1 MEDEALIKKR
11 YSIPYELFGEAF
23 TVFQK
28 KFVYPRNW
36 IMTILLLLLAAG
48 NILNIIFGSGDTIGY
63 VLVFVCFALAFI
75 NWYNPRKLRR
85 NLMES
90 VKGIENDVY
99 TLTIYPER
107 MVIGTVLEPLDN
119 EKKQPEEYEEVF
131 GDIPCKEDIADTEI
145 YLNKNVIILERQK
158 FFMVYIKKS
167 MFYVVP
173 KENLSG
179 EETEIMKLHFQKQ
192 LDKNFIC
199 EASK

>member
-1 MEDEALIKKR
+1 MEDEALVKKR

-28 KFVYPRNW
+28 KFVFPRNR
-36 IMTILLLLLAAG
+36 IISVLLLILAAG
-48 NILNIIFGSGDTIGY
+48 NVLNIMYGKGETIGY
-63 VLVFVCFALAFI
+63 VLVLVCIALAFI
-75 NWYNPRKLRR
+75 NWYNPRKLKR

-107 MVIGTVLEPLDN
+107 IVIGTVLEP
-119 EKKQPEEYEEVF
+119 EKEKEPEEYEEVF
-131 GDIPCKEDIADTEI
+131 GEIPVKEDIADTEI
-145 YLNKNVIILERQK
+145 YLNKNVKVIERK
-158 FFMVYIKKS
+158 NFFMIYIKKS

-173 KENLSG
+173 KEPLTQ
-179 EETEIMKLHFQKQ
+179 EEIEIMNLHFQKQ

>member
-1 MEDEALIKKR
+1 MEDEALVKKR

-28 KFVYPRNW
+28 KFVFPRNRV
-36 IMTILLLLLAAG
+36 MSVLLLIFAAG
-48 NILNIIFGSGDTIGY
+48 NVLNIMYGNGETIGY
-63 VLVFVCFALAFI
+63 VLVLVCIALAFI
-75 NWYNPRKLRR
+75 NWYNPRKLKR

-107 MVIGTVLEPLDN
+107 IVIGTVLEP
-119 EKKQPEEYEEVF
+119 EKEKETEEYEEVF
-131 GDIPCKEDIADTEI
+131 GEIPIKEDIADTEI
-145 YLNKNVIILERQK
+145 YLNKNVKVIERK
-158 FFMVYIKKS
+158 NFFMIYIKKS

-173 KENLSG
+173 KETLTQ
-179 EETEIMKLHFQKQ
+179 EEIEIMNLHFQKQ

>member
-1 MEDEALIKKR
+1 MEDEALVKKR

-28 KFVYPRNW
+28 KFVFPRNRV
-36 IMTILLLLLAAG
+36 MSVLLLIFAAG
-48 NILNIIFGSGDTIGY
+48 NVLNIMYGNGETIGY
-63 VLVFVCFALAFI
+63 VLVLVCIALAFI
-75 NWYNPRKLRR
+75 NWYNPRKLKR

-107 MVIGTVLEPLDN
+107 IVIGTVLEP
-119 EKKQPEEYEEVF
+119 EKEKEPEEYEEVF
-131 GDIPCKEDIADTEI
+131 GEIPMKEDIADTEI
-145 YLNKNVIILERQK
+145 YLNKNVKFIERK
-158 FFMVYIKKS
+158 NFFMIYIKKS

-173 KENLSG
+173 KETLTQ
-179 EETEIMKLHFQKQ
+179 EEIEIMNLHFQKQ

>member
-1 MEDEALIKKR
+1 MEDEALVKKR

-28 KFVYPRNW
+28 KFVFPRNRV
-36 IMTILLLLLAAG
+36 MSVLLLVFAPG
-48 NILNIIFGSGDTIGY
+48 NVLNIMYGNGETIGY
-63 VLVFVCFALAFI
+63 VLVLVCIALAFI
-75 NWYNPRKLRR
+75 NWYNPRKLKR

-107 MVIGTVLEPLDN
+107 IVIGTVLEP
-119 EKKQPEEYEEVF
+119 EKEKETEEYEEVF
-131 GDIPCKEDIADTEI
+131 GEIPMKEDIADTEI
-145 YLNKNVIILERQK
+145 YLNKNVKVIERK
-158 FFMVYIKKS
+158 NFFMIYIKKS

-173 KENLSG
+173 KETLTQ
-179 EETEIMKLHFQKQ
+179 EEIEIMNLHFQKQ

>member
-1 MEDEALIKKR
+1 MEDEALVKKR
-11 YSIPYELFGEAF
+11 YSIQYELFGEAF

-28 KFVYPRNW
+28 KFVFPRNR
-36 IMTILLLLLAAG
+36 IMSVLLLILAAG
-48 NILNIIFGSGDTIGY
+48 NVLNIMYGKGETIGY
-63 VLVFVCFALAFI
+63 VLVLVCIALAFI
-75 NWYNPRKLRR
+75 NWYNPRKLKR

-107 MVIGTVLEPLDN
+107 IVIGTVLEP
-119 EKKQPEEYEEVF
+119 EKEKEPEEYEEVF
-131 GDIPCKEDIADTEI
+131 GEIPVKEDIADTEI
-145 YLNKNVIILERQK
+145 YLNKNVKVIERK
-158 FFMVYIKKS
+158 NFFMIYIKKS

-173 KENLSG
+173 KEPLTQ
-179 EETEIMKLHFQKQ
+179 EEIEIMNLHFQKQ

>member
-1 MEDEALIKKR
+1 MEDEALVKKR

-28 KFVYPRNW
+28 KFVFPKNW
-36 IMTILLLLLAAG
+36 IMTGLLLLLAVG
-48 NILNIIFGSGDTIGY
+48 NILNIIFGKGDTIGY
-63 VLVFVCFALAFI
+63 VLVLVCIALAFI
-75 NWYNPRKLRR
+75 NWYNPRKLKRS
-85 NLMES
+85 LMES

-107 MVIGTVLEPLDN
+107 IVIGTVLEPEN
-119 EKKQPEEYEEVF
+119 EKEPEEYEEVF
-131 GDIPCKEDIADTEI
+131 GEIPVKEDIADTEI
-145 YLNKNVIILERQK
+145 YLNKNVKVIERKK
-158 FFMVYIKKS
+158 FFMIYIKRS

-173 KENLSG
+173 KESLTK
-179 EETEIMKLHFQKQ
+179 EEIEIMNLHFQKQ

>member
-1 MEDEALIKKR
+1 MEDEALVKKR

-28 KFVYPRNW
+28 KLVFPRNR
-36 IMTILLLLLAAG
+36 IMSVLLLILAAG
-48 NILNIIFGSGDTIGY
+48 NVLNIMYGKGETIGY
-63 VLVFVCFALAFI
+63 VLVLVCIALAFI
-75 NWYNPRKLRR
+75 NWYNPRKLKR

-107 MVIGTVLEPLDN
+107 IVIGTVLEP
-119 EKKQPEEYEEVF
+119 EKEKEPEEYEEVF
-131 GDIPCKEDIADTEI
+131 GEIPVKEDIADTEI
-145 YLNKNVIILERQK
+145 YLNKNVKVIERK
-158 FFMVYIKKS
+158 NFFMIYIKKS

-173 KENLSG
+173 KEPLTQ
-179 EETEIMKLHFQKQ
+179 EEIEIMNLHFQKQ

>member
-1 MEDEALIKKR
+1 MEDEALVKKR

-28 KFVYPRNW
+28 KFVFPRNRV
-36 IMTILLLLLAAG
+36 MSVLLLIFAAG
-48 NILNIIFGSGDTIGY
+48 NVLNIMYGNGETIGY
-63 VLVFVCFALAFI
+63 VLVLVCIALAFI
-75 NWYNPRKLRR
+75 NWYNPRKLKR

-107 MVIGTVLEPLDN
+107 IVIGTVLEP
-119 EKKQPEEYEEVF
+119 EKEKETEEYEEVF
-131 GDIPCKEDIADTEI
+131 GEIPMKEDIADTEI
-145 YLNKNVIILERQK
+145 YLNKNVKVIERK
-158 FFMVYIKKS
+158 NFFMIYIKKS

-173 KENLSG
+173 KERLTQ
-179 EETEIMKLHFQKQ
+179 EEIEIMNLHFQKQ

>member
-1 MEDEALIKKR
+1 MEDEALVKKR

-28 KFVYPRNW
+28 KFVFPRNRV
-36 IMTILLLLLAAG
+36 MSVLLLIFAAG
-48 NILNIIFGSGDTIGY
+48 NVLNIMYGKGETIGY
-63 VLVFVCFALAFI
+63 VLVLVCIALAFI
-75 NWYNPRKLRR
+75 NWYNPRKLKR

-107 MVIGTVLEPLDN
+107 IVIGTVLEP
-119 EKKQPEEYEEVF
+119 EKEKEPEEYEEVF
-131 GDIPCKEDIADTEI
+131 GEIPMKEDIADTEI
-145 YLNKNVIILERQK
+145 YLNKNVKVIERK
-158 FFMVYIKKS
+158 NFFMIYIKKS

-173 KENLSG
+173 KETLTQ
-179 EETEIMKLHFQKQ
+179 EEIEIMNLHFQKQ

>member
-1 MEDEALIKKR
+1 MEDEALVKKR

-28 KFVYPRNW
+28 KFVFPKNW
-36 IMTILLLLLAAG
+36 IMTGLLLLLAVG
-48 NILNIIFGSGDTIGY
+48 NILNIIFGKGDTIGY
-63 VLVFVCFALAFI
+63 VLVLVCIALAFI
-75 NWYNPRKLRR
+75 NWYNPRKLKRS
-85 NLMES
+85 LMES

-107 MVIGTVLEPLDN
+107 IVIGTVLEPEN
-119 EKKQPEEYEEVF
+119 EKETEEYEEVF
-131 GDIPCKEDIADTEI
+131 GEIPVKEDIADTEI
-145 YLNKNVIILERQK
+145 YLNKNVKVIERKK
-158 FFMVYIKKS
+158 FFMIYIKRS

-173 KENLSG
+173 KETLTK
-179 EETEIMKLHFQKQ
+179 EEIEIMNLHFQKQ

>member
-1 MEDEALIKKR
+1 MEDEALVKKR

-28 KFVYPRNW
+28 KFVFPRNR
-36 IMTILLLLLAAG
+36 IMSVLLLILAAG
-48 NILNIIFGSGDTIGY
+48 NVLNIMYGKGETIGY
-63 VLVFVCFALAFI
+63 VLVLVCIALAFI
-75 NWYNPRKLRR
+75 NWYNPRKLKR

-107 MVIGTVLEPLDN
+107 IVIGTVLEP
-119 EKKQPEEYEEVF
+119 EKEKEPEEYEEVF
-131 GDIPCKEDIADTEI
+131 GEIPVKEDIADTEI
-145 YLNKNVIILERQK
+145 YLNKNVKVIERK
-158 FFMVYIKKS
+158 NFFMIYIKKS

-173 KENLSG
+173 KETLTQ
-179 EETEIMKLHFQKQ
+179 EEIELMNLHFQKQ

>member
-1 MEDEALIKKR
+1 MEDEALVKKR

-28 KFVYPRNW
+28 KFVFPRNRV
-36 IMTILLLLLAAG
+36 MSVLLLIFAAG
-48 NILNIIFGSGDTIGY
+48 NVLNIMYGNGETIGY
-63 VLVFVCFALAFI
+63 VLVLVCISLAFI
-75 NWYNPRKLRR
+75 NWYNPRKLKR

-107 MVIGTVLEPLDN
+107 IVIGTVLEP
-119 EKKQPEEYEEVF
+119 EKEKETEEYEEVF
-131 GDIPCKEDIADTEI
+131 GEIPMKEDIADTEI
-145 YLNKNVIILERQK
+145 YLNKNVKVIERK
-158 FFMVYIKKS
+158 NFFMIYIKKS

-173 KENLSG
+173 KETLTQ
-179 EETEIMKLHFQKQ
+179 EEIEIMNLHFQKQ

>member
-1 MEDEALIKKR
+1 MEDEALVKKR

-28 KFVYPRNW
+28 KFVFPRNRV
-36 IMTILLLLLAAG
+36 MSVLLLIFAAG
-48 NILNIIFGSGDTIGY
+48 NVLNIMYGNGETIGY
-63 VLVFVCFALAFI
+63 VLVLVCIALAFI
-75 NWYNPRKLRR
+75 NWYNPRKLKRS
-85 NLMES
+85 LMES

-107 MVIGTVLEPLDN
+107 IVIGTVLEP
-119 EKKQPEEYEEVF
+119 EKEKEPEEYEEVF
-131 GDIPCKEDIADTEI
+131 GEIPMKEDIADTEI
-145 YLNKNVIILERQK
+145 YLNKNVKVIERK
-158 FFMVYIKKS
+158 NFFMIYIKKS

-173 KENLSG
+173 KETLTQ
-179 EETEIMKLHFQKQ
+179 EEIEIMNLHFQKQ

>member
-1 MEDEALIKKR
+1 MEDEALVKKR

-28 KFVYPRNW
+28 KFVFPRNR
-36 IMTILLLLLAAG
+36 IMSVLLLILAAG
-48 NILNIIFGSGDTIGY
+48 NVLNIMYGKGETIGY
-63 VLVFVCFALAFI
+63 VLVLVCIALAFI
-75 NWYNPRKLRR
+75 NWYNPRKLKR

-107 MVIGTVLEPLDN
+107 IVIGTVLEP
-119 EKKQPEEYEEVF
+119 EKEKETEEYEEVF
-131 GDIPCKEDIADTEI
+131 GEIPMKEDIADTEI
-145 YLNKNVIILERQK
+145 YLNKNVKVIERK
-158 FFMVYIKKS
+158 NFFMIYIKKS

-173 KENLSG
+173 KETLTQ
-179 EETEIMKLHFQKQ
+179 EEIEIMNLHFQKQ

>member
-1 MEDEALIKKR
+1 MEDEALVKKR

-28 KFVYPRNW
+28 KFVFPRNR
-36 IMTILLLLLAAG
+36 IMSVLLLIFAAG
-48 NILNIIFGSGDTIGY
+48 NVLNIMYGNGETIGY
-63 VLVFVCFALAFI
+63 VLVLVCIALAFI
-75 NWYNPRKLRR
+75 NWYNPRKLKR

-107 MVIGTVLEPLDN
+107 IVIGTVLEPEN
-119 EKKQPEEYEEVF
+119 EKEPEEYEEVF
-131 GDIPCKEDIADTEI
+131 GEIPIKEDIADTEI
-145 YLNKNVIILERQK
+145 YLNKNVKVIERK
-158 FFMVYIKKS
+158 NFFMIYIKKS

-173 KENLSG
+173 KETLTQ
-179 EETEIMKLHFQKQ
+179 EEIEIMNLHFQKQ

-199 EASK
+199 EARK

>member
-1 MEDEALIKKR
+1 MEDEALVKKR

-28 KFVYPRNW
+28 KFVFPRNRV
-36 IMTILLLLLAAG
+36 MSVLLLIFAAG
-48 NILNIIFGSGDTIGY
+48 NVLNIMYGNGETIGY
-63 VLVFVCFALAFI
+63 VLVLVCIALAFI
-75 NWYNPRKLRR
+75 NWYNPRKLKR

-107 MVIGTVLEPLDN
+107 IVIGTVLEPEN
-119 EKKQPEEYEEVF
+119 EKEPEEYEEVF
-131 GDIPCKEDIADTEI
+131 GEIPIKEDIADTEI
-145 YLNKNVIILERQK
+145 YLNKNVKVIERK
-158 FFMVYIKKS
+158 NFFMIYIKKS

-173 KENLSG
+173 KETLTQ
-179 EETEIMKLHFQKQ
+179 EEIEIMNLHFQKQ

>member
-1 MEDEALIKKR
+1 MEDEALVKKR

-28 KFVYPRNW
+28 KFVFPRNP
-36 IMTILLLLLAAG
+36 IMSVLLLILAAG
-48 NILNIIFGSGDTIGY
+48 NVLNIMYGKGETIGY
-63 VLVFVCFALAFI
+63 VLVLVCIALAFI
-75 NWYNPRKLRR
+75 NWYNPRKLKR

-107 MVIGTVLEPLDN
+107 IVIGTVLEP
-119 EKKQPEEYEEVF
+119 EKEKEPEEYEEVF
-131 GDIPCKEDIADTEI
+131 GEIPVKEDIADTEI
-145 YLNKNVIILERQK
+145 YLNKNVKVIERK
-158 FFMVYIKKS
+158 NFFMIYIKKS

-173 KENLSG
+173 KEPLTQ
-179 EETEIMKLHFQKQ
+179 EEIEIMNLHFQKQ

>member
-1 MEDEALIKKR
+1 MEDEALVKKR

-28 KFVYPRNW
+28 KFVFPRNR
-36 IMTILLLLLAAG
+36 IMSVLLLILAAG
-48 NILNIIFGSGDTIGY
+48 NVLNIMYGKGETIGY
-63 VLVFVCFALAFI
+63 VLVLVCIALAFI
-75 NWYNPRKLRR
+75 NWYNPRKLKR

-107 MVIGTVLEPLDN
+107 IVIGTVLEP
-119 EKKQPEEYEEVF
+119 EKEKEPEEYEEVF
-131 GDIPCKEDIADTEI
+131 GEIPVKEDIADTEI
-145 YLNKNVIILERQK
+145 YLNKNVKVIERK
-158 FFMVYIKKS
+158 NFFMIYIKKS

-173 KENLSG
+173 KEPLTQ
-179 EETEIMKLHFQKQ
+179 EEIEIMNLHFQTQ

>member
-1 MEDEALIKKR
+1 MEDEALVKKR

-28 KFVYPRNW
+28 KFVFPRNR
-36 IMTILLLLLAAG
+36 IMSVLLLILAAG
-48 NILNIIFGSGDTIGY
+48 NVLNIMYGKGETIGY
-63 VLVFVCFALAFI
+63 VLVLVCIALAFI
-75 NWYNPRKLRR
+75 NWYNLRKLKR

-107 MVIGTVLEPLDN
+107 IVIGTVLEP
-119 EKKQPEEYEEVF
+119 EKEKEPEEYEEVF
-131 GDIPCKEDIADTEI
+131 GEIPVKEDIADTEI
-145 YLNKNVIILERQK
+145 YLNKNVKVIERK
-158 FFMVYIKKS
+158 NFFMIYIKKS

-173 KENLSG
+173 KEPLTQ
-179 EETEIMKLHFQKQ
+179 EEIEIMNLHFQKQ

>member
-1 MEDEALIKKR
+1 MEDEALVKKR
-11 YSIPYELFGEAF
+11 YSIPYDLFGEAF

-28 KFVYPRNW
+28 KFVFPRNR
-36 IMTILLLLLAAG
+36 IMSVLLLIFAAG
-48 NILNIIFGSGDTIGY
+48 NVLNIMYGNGETIGY
-63 VLVFVCFALAFI
+63 VLVLVCIALAFI
-75 NWYNPRKLRR
+75 NWYNPRKLKR

-107 MVIGTVLEPLDN
+107 IVIGTVLEPEN
-119 EKKQPEEYEEVF
+119 EKEPEEYEEVF
-131 GDIPCKEDIADTEI
+131 GEIPIKEDIADTEI
-145 YLNKNVIILERQK
+145 YLNKNVKVIERK
-158 FFMVYIKKS
+158 NFFMIYIKKS

-173 KENLSG
+173 KETLTQ
-179 EETEIMKLHFQKQ
+179 EEIEIMNLHFQKQ